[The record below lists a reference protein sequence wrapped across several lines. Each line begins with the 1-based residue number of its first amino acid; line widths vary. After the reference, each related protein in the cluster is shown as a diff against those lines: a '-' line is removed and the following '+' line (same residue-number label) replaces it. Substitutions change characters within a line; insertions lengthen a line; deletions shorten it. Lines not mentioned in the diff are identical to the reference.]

1 MHLSSGS
8 GFGDG
13 ESDPNHYPKEEPSVI
28 ETSPSANDKVAAM
41 AVHIAGIFFW
51 FVPSLIV
58 YFATTNNPWLKEQAR
73 NALNFQLTMLIA
85 FIIGIVLSFI
95 GIGFLIIW
103 AVEIVVIVFSIIA
116 ALKANGGDTYKYPLT
131 VDLVKA

>member
-1 MHLSSGS
+1 M
-8 GFGDG
+8 
-13 ESDPNHYPKEEPSVI
+13 I

-41 AVHIAGIFFW
+41 AIHIAGIFFW

-58 YFATTNNPWLKEQAR
+58 YLAVTGNPWLKEQAR

-103 AVEIVVIVFSIIA
+103 AVEVIVVVLSIVA
-116 ALKANGGDTYKYPLT
+116 AVKANQGETYKYPLT
-131 VDLVKA
+131 VELVK

>member
-1 MHLSSGS
+1 
-8 GFGDG
+8 
-13 ESDPNHYPKEEPSVI
+13 VI

-58 YFATTNNPWLKEQAR
+58 YLAVTGNPWLKEQAR

-85 FIIGIVLSFI
+85 FVIGIVLSFI

-103 AVEIVVIVFSIIA
+103 AVEVIVVVLSIVA
-116 ALKANGGDTYKYPLT
+116 AVKANQGETYKYPLT
-131 VDLVKA
+131 VELVK

>member
-1 MHLSSGS
+1 M
-8 GFGDG
+8 
-13 ESDPNHYPKEEPSVI
+13 I
-28 ETSPSANDKVAAM
+28 ETSPSSSDKVAAM

-58 YFATTNNPWLKEQAR
+58 YFAVSGNPWLKEQAR

-103 AVEIVVIVFSIIA
+103 AVEVVVVVFSIIA
-116 ALKANGGDTYKYPLT
+116 ALRANSGDTYKYPLT
-131 VDLVKA
+131 IDLIKP

>member
-1 MHLSSGS
+1 M
-8 GFGDG
+8 
-13 ESDPNHYPKEEPSVI
+13 I

-58 YFATTNNPWLKEQAR
+58 YLAVTGNPWLKEQAR

-103 AVEIVVIVFSIIA
+103 AVEVIVVVLSIVA
-116 ALKANGGDTYKYPLT
+116 AVKANQGETNKYPLT
-131 VDLVKA
+131 VELVK